1 MCAAAKYLYTSD
13 IAELRS
19 GFCGVSVSL
28 HASELNSY
36 SYVFPMKSIFIV
48 DDHDIVRFGL
58 EVLLKSNPGF
68 SVLGYAATVQAA
80 CSAIA
85 HWQPDL
91 LITDMS
97 LPDSHGLDTVR
108 AMVKA
113 QTPRPVLVVSMH
125 DELIYAEQVLGLG
138 AQGYLMKEKA
148 QALVVHAANELLQ
161 GNRWVSPQVSAQLL
175 NRMVSSRLRRPTGDF
190 ARSAPQALMSLR
202 EVEVLEKIGRGKTTK
217 EIAYSLELSARTVDV
232 HRASIKKK
240 LGLRSGA
247 EVVAFAVSRL

>member
-1 MCAAAKYLYTSD
+1 
-13 IAELRS
+13 
-19 GFCGVSVSL
+19 
-28 HASELNSY
+28 
-36 SYVFPMKSIFIV
+36 MKSIFIV

-58 EVLLKSNPGF
+58 EVLLKSKPEF
-68 SVLGYAATVQAA
+68 SVLGHAANLQSAR
-80 CSAIA
+80 SAIA
-85 HWQPDL
+85 HLQPDL

-97 LPDSHGLDTVR
+97 LPDSHGLDTVS

-113 QTPRPVLVVSMH
+113 QAPRPVLVVSMH

-148 QALVVHAANELLQ
+148 QALVVHAATELLM

-175 NRMVSSRLRRPTGDF
+175 NRVVSSRLRRPVADC
-190 ARSAPQALMSLR
+190 ARSAQQALMSLR
-202 EVEVLEKIGRGKTTK
+202 EVQVLEKIGRGQTTK
-217 EIAYSLELSARTVDV
+217 EIAYNLELSARTVDV
-232 HRASIKKK
+232 HRANIKKK

>member
-1 MCAAAKYLYTSD
+1 VTVLSD
-13 IAELRS
+13 DA
-19 GFCGVSVSL
+19 
-28 HASELNSY
+28 
-36 SYVFPMKSIFIV
+36 MKSIFIV

-58 EVLLKSNPGF
+58 QAVLKDIPEF
-68 SVLGYAATVQAA
+68 KVLGFAEDLR
-80 CSAIA
+80 SAIHA
-85 HWQPDL
+85 VKHLQPDL

-97 LPDSHGLDTVR
+97 LPDSQGLDTVR
-108 AMVKA
+108 AMVQA
-113 QTPRPVLVVSMH
+113 QGSRPVLVLSMH

-148 QALVVHAANELLQ
+148 HEMIVPAAKVLLS
-161 GNRWVSPQVSAQLL
+161 GGRWVSHQVSAQLL
-175 NRMVSSRLRRPTGDF
+175 NRVVNTRSRRPTQDF

-217 EIAYSLELSARTVDV
+217 EIAYSLELSPRTVDV

>member
-1 MCAAAKYLYTSD
+1 
-13 IAELRS
+13 
-19 GFCGVSVSL
+19 
-28 HASELNSY
+28 
-36 SYVFPMKSIFIV
+36 MKTIFIV

-58 EVLLKSNPGF
+58 EMLLKSEPEWRL
-68 SVLGYAATVQAA
+68 LGSAVNLQHALR
-80 CSAIA
+80 AIA
-85 HWQPDL
+85 QLQPDL

-97 LPDSHGLDTVR
+97 LPDSQGLDTVR
-108 AMVKA
+108 AMVQA
-113 QTPRPVLVVSMH
+113 QAHRPVLVVSMH
-125 DELIYAEQVLGLG
+125 DELIYAEQVLSLG

-148 QALVVHAANELLQ
+148 QELVVQAARELLS

-175 NRMVSSRLRRPTGDF
+175 NRVVSSRSRRSTVDF
-190 ARSAPQALMSLR
+190 PRAAAQSQMSLR

-217 EIAYSLELSARTVDV
+217 EIAYSLELSSRTVDV

>member
-1 MCAAAKYLYTSD
+1 
-13 IAELRS
+13 
-19 GFCGVSVSL
+19 
-28 HASELNSY
+28 
-36 SYVFPMKSIFIV
+36 MKSIFIV

-58 EVLLKSNPGF
+58 EMLLKSAPEF
-68 SVLGYAATVQAA
+68 KVLGSAASLQNAVD
-80 CSAIA
+80 AIA
-85 HWQPDL
+85 HLQPDL

-108 AMVKA
+108 AMVQVQA
-113 QTPRPVLVVSMH
+113 GRPVLVVSMH
-125 DELIYAEQVLGLG
+125 DELIYAEQVLSLG

-148 QALVVHAANELLQ
+148 QEMVVQAARHLLS

-175 NRMVSSRLRRPTGDF
+175 NRVVSNRSRHSPADF
-190 ARSAPQALMSLR
+190 QRSAPQSQMSLR

-217 EIAYSLELSARTVDV
+217 EIAYSLELSPRTIDV

>member
-1 MCAAAKYLYTSD
+1 
-13 IAELRS
+13 
-19 GFCGVSVSL
+19 
-28 HASELNSY
+28 
-36 SYVFPMKSIFIV
+36 MKTIFIV

-58 EVLLKSNPGF
+58 EMLLKSAPEF
-68 SVLGYAATVQAA
+68 KMLGYAVNMHDALRD
-80 CSAIA
+80 IA
-85 HWQPDL
+85 QLRPDL

-108 AMVKA
+108 AMVQA
-113 QTPRPVLVVSMH
+113 QAHRPVLVVSMH
-125 DELIYAEQVLGLG
+125 DELIYAEQVLSLG

-148 QALVVHAANELLQ
+148 RELVVHAARELLV

-175 NRMVSSRLRRPTGDF
+175 NRVVPSRSRRSPADF
-190 ARSAPQALMSLR
+190 PRTAPQSQMSLR
-202 EVEVLEKIGRGKTTK
+202 EVEVLERIGRGQTTK
-217 EIAYSLELSARTVDV
+217 EIAYSLVLSSRTIDV

>member
-1 MCAAAKYLYTSD
+1 M
-13 IAELRS
+13 
-19 GFCGVSVSL
+19 
-28 HASELNSY
+28 SELSDDA
-36 SYVFPMKSIFIV
+36 MKSVFIV

-58 EVLLKSNPGF
+58 EAVLKDMPELK
-68 SVLGYAATVQAA
+68 VLGYADDLR
-80 CSAIA
+80 SAVNAIK
-85 HWQPDL
+85 HLQPDL

-97 LPDSHGLDTVR
+97 LPDSQGLDTVR
-108 AMVKA
+108 AMVLA
-113 QTPRPVLVVSMH
+113 QGSRPVLVVSMH

-148 QALVVHAANELLQ
+148 HEMLAQAAQVLLS
-161 GNRWVSPQVSAQLL
+161 GGRWVSQQVSSHLL
-175 NRMVSSRLRRPTGDF
+175 NRMVSTRTRRPTLDF
-190 ARSAPQALMSLR
+190 ARSAPGALMSLR

-217 EIAYSLELSARTVDV
+217 EIAYSLELSPRTVDV